1 MAAVHPRPEE
11 ILLPVRPG
19 FVLLTLVAAFLLNVL
34 PLTGLA
40 MALWPDFVA
49 LTVLYWC
56 IHDPRRFGIGSA
68 WFTGLVSDV
77 AGGTLFG
84 EHALAYSVLAFLGV
98 VLRRR
103 VLGFGIGGQVLHVAP
118 LLLLSKLVLLVVALA
133 GGAAFPGWALLVAPL
148 IGAALWPVISFLF
161 LIPRKPGRGSDE
173 V

>member
-19 FVLLTLVAAFLLNVL
+19 FVLLTLAAAFLLNVL
-34 PLTGLA
+34 PLTGAALA
-40 MALWPDFVA
+40 LRPDLVA

-56 IHDPRRFGIGSA
+56 VHDPRRFGIGSA
-68 WFTGLVSDV
+68 WITGLVSDV
-77 AGGTLFG
+77 ATGTLFG

-103 VLGFGIGGQVLHVAP
+103 ILGFGISGQVMHVAP
-118 LLLLSKLVLLVVALA
+118 LLLAGKLVLVTVTLA
-133 GGAAFPGWALLVAPL
+133 GGAAFPGWGLLASPL
-148 IGAALWPVISFLF
+148 LGAALWPVISVLY
-161 LIPRKPGRGSDE
+161 LIPRKPGRGGDE